1 MDYFYEIV
9 QVKNKIEDFLIFHEQ
24 SVACRSSAA
33 SHLFVIWLENKH
45 TLNFLEKIFC
55 KNLPASEVA
64 EINKSLSEINNALL
78 MLKSVDA
85 EVREYF
91 SRIEAGL
98 RKSIDYDFIVD
109 DVCLSRQILLDG
121 VLSEFFNWSI
131 EYGFSFST
139 SNGVISENNIFNLF
153 VDGCEYIGF
162 EVQWFGK
169 FQSIE
174 GLIKPKLAALK
185 RNSSDVSLRGIPVCM
200 RVISEI
206 GRRNGFLM

>member
-1 MDYFYEIV
+1 MNYFYEIV

-24 SVACRSSAA
+24 DVAYRASAA

-45 TLNFLEKIFC
+45 TLDFLEKIFC

-109 DVCLSRQILLDG
+109 DVCLSRIILLDG
-121 VLSEFFNWSI
+121 VLNEFFNWSI

-169 FQSIE
+169 FESIE

>member
-24 SVACRSSAA
+24 DVICRASAA
-33 SHLFVIWLENKH
+33 SHLFLIWLENKH
-45 TLNFLEKIFC
+45 ALNFLEKIFC
-55 KNLPASEVA
+55 KNPPASEVA
-64 EINKSLSEINNALL
+64 EINKSLSEINDALL

-98 RKSIDYDFIVD
+98 RKSIDYDFVVD
-109 DVCLSRQILLDG
+109 DVCLSRKILLDG
-121 VLSEFFNWSI
+121 VLNEFFNWSI

-139 SNGVISENNIFNLF
+139 SNGIISENNIFNLF

-169 FQSIE
+169 SQSIE

-185 RNSSDVSLRGIPVCM
+185 RSSSDVSLRGIPVCM

>member
-9 QVKNKIEDFLIFHEQ
+9 KVKNKIEDFLIFHEQ
-24 SVACRSSAA
+24 DVIYRASAA

-45 TLNFLEKIFC
+45 ALNFLEKIFC

-64 EINKSLSEINNALL
+64 EINKSLSEINDALL

-109 DVCLSRQILLDG
+109 DVCLSRQIILDG
-121 VLSEFFNWSI
+121 VLNEFFNWSI

-185 RNSSDVSLRGIPVCM
+185 RSSSDVSLRGIPACM

>member
-1 MDYFYEIV
+1 MNYFYEIV

-24 SVACRSSAA
+24 DVAYRASAA

-45 TLNFLEKIFC
+45 TLSFLEKIFC

-98 RKSIDYDFIVD
+98 RKSIDYNFIVD
-109 DVCLSRQILLDG
+109 DVCLSRIILLDG
-121 VLSEFFNWSI
+121 VLNEFFNWSI

>member
-1 MDYFYEIV
+1 MNYFYEIV

-24 SVACRSSAA
+24 DVAYRASAA

-45 TLNFLEKIFC
+45 TLSFLEKIFC

-98 RKSIDYDFIVD
+98 RKSIDYNFIVD
-109 DVCLSRQILLDG
+109 DVCLSRIILLDG
-121 VLSEFFNWSI
+121 VLNEFFNWSI

-139 SNGVISENNIFNLF
+139 SNGVISENNISNLF

>member
-1 MDYFYEIV
+1 M
-9 QVKNKIEDFLIFHEQ
+9 QK
-24 SVACRSSAA
+24 
-33 SHLFVIWLENKH
+33 
-45 TLNFLEKIFC
+45 
-55 KNLPASEVA
+55 
-64 EINKSLSEINNALL
+64 
-78 MLKSVDA
+78 
-85 EVREYF
+85 
-91 SRIEAGL
+91 GL
-98 RKSIDYDFIVD
+98 GQYKSIDYNFIVD
-109 DVCLSRQILLDG
+109 DVCLSRIILLDG
-121 VLSEFFNWSI
+121 VLNEFFNWSI